1 MNKKVLIQ
9 IALFS
14 IIVLILFSIFMT
26 YRNINK
32 LNTEELRDIEEK
44 SLNTGKI
51 QDTNIIKNIEYFSK
65 DENNNEYRIKS
76 EFGKIDPKKPNLIL
90 MENVFAQIALKDSS
104 PITISSNFALY
115 DNISYNT
122 NFYENVNLEHK
133 YHKINSEKIDLTFDE
148 NLVFISGNVIY
159 KNLDAKL
166 EADKIRIDLIS
177 KDVKIYMDKKK
188 NKVTINSL
196 N

>member
-1 MNKKVLIQ
+1 MNKKALIQ
-9 IALFS
+9 ITLFS

-90 MENVFAQIALKDSS
+90 MENVFAQIALKNSS

-133 YHKINSEKIDLTFDE
+133 FHKINSEKIDLTFDE

>member
-1 MNKKVLIQ
+1 MNKKALIQ
-9 IALFS
+9 ITLFS

-188 NKVTINSL
+188 NKVTINSI

>member
-1 MNKKVLIQ
+1 MNKKALIQ
-9 IALFS
+9 ITLFS

-133 YHKINSEKIDLTFDE
+133 FHKINSEKIDLTFDE

>member
-1 MNKKVLIQ
+1 MNKKALIQ
-9 IALFS
+9 ITLFS

-90 MENVFAQIALKDSS
+90 MENVFAQIALKNSS

-188 NKVTINSL
+188 NKVTINSI

>member
-90 MENVFAQIALKDSS
+90 MENVFAQIALKNSS

-133 YHKINSEKIDLTFDE
+133 FHKINSEKIDLTFDE

>member
-1 MNKKVLIQ
+1 
-9 IALFS
+9 
-14 IIVLILFSIFMT
+14 MT

-90 MENVFAQIALKDSS
+90 MENVFAQIALKNSS

-133 YHKINSEKIDLTFDE
+133 FHKINSEKIDLTFDE